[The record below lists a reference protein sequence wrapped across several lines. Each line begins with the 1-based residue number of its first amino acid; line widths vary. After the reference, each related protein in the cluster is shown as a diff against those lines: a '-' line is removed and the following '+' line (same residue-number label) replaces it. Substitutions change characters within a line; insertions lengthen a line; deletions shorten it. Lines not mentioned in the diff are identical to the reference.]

1 MIASLA
7 LLAAAAQLTRLG
19 NGIPIV
25 VEPRTNGGLVCV
37 QALVDASD
45 LTPEQLGGLE
55 YVVACLLRESERLSV
70 SELRALADRS
80 GGAIESELTRDCV
93 RIEITVPAT
102 HLSHAALLLGETLRR
117 TKFTEEGIA
126 WAERKMARER
136 ADLRSL
142 AHLAGIREVLAGA
155 GCGPVD
161 VERPKAGDAAAL
173 YAKVF
178 RPERTAVGVVGDVSA
193 DDATRSLA
201 GSLSTW
207 EGGGARESRFRK
219 AKGQGGHPDGYVTAA
234 WVRKGP
240 SVKGAEFPGW
250 LLEVTALGRGKSS
263 PLAKMVRRDGA
274 WSYASGLSLT
284 LRRSESV
291 AVFFATFRGGDESAA
306 ERSEQMR
313 VGLERELAALD
324 KGRRLAAAKA
334 LAGFLAVGVAQA
346 DGRVGAFNQGMR
358 GPRERAFW
366 LAWGELRGLGFRFAD
381 EFPEVAR
388 LAAEK
393 GDRM

>member
-1 MIASLA
+1 MIASLVV
-7 LLAAAAQLTRLG
+7 LATAAQLTRLG

-25 VEPRTNGGLVCV
+25 VEPRQNGGLVCV

-70 SELRALADRS
+70 SELRSLADRS

-117 TKFTEEGIA
+117 AKFTEEGID
-126 WAERKMARER
+126 WAQARMERER

-142 AHLAGIREVLAGA
+142 AHLAGLREALASV

-161 VERPKAGDAAAL
+161 VERPKAEEAAAL

-178 RPERTAVGVVGDVSA
+178 RPERTAVGVVGDVA
-193 DDATRSLA
+193 FDEAARRLA

-207 EGGGARESRFRK
+207 EGAKFREPRFRR
-219 AKGQGGHPDGYVTAA
+219 AKRQWSHPSGYVTAA

-240 SVKGAEFPGW
+240 PAKSADFPGW
-250 LLEVTALGRGKSS
+250 LLEVMALGRGKSCA
-263 PLAKMVRRDGA
+263 LARIVRRDGA

-284 LRRSESV
+284 LRKAESV
-291 AVFFATFRGGDESAA
+291 AVFFATFQGSKEQAA
-306 ERSEQMR
+306 ERSEQLGA
-313 VGLERELAALD
+313 GLERELASLD
-324 KGRRLAAAKA
+324 KGRRLAAVKA
-334 LAGFLAVGVAQA
+334 LAGLLAVGVAQA
-346 DGRVGAFNQGMR
+346 DGKVGAFNQGAR

-366 LAWGELRGLGFRFAD
+366 LAWGELRGLGYRFAD
-381 EFPEVAR
+381 ELPEAAR

-393 GDRM
+393 SDKM